1 MSKKKKIIII
11 IIAAVLVAGG
21 IATAAFFVFG
31 NKETNENQNAK
42 MPQISNNGNYVT
54 ATGTTATGMITEELK
69 LDFLETQ
76 LMVEEVYIHQGDTV
90 VENTPVFKLT
100 EDSYA
105 DALKELERAVE
116 SSNYDYKNKLIS
128 SAESKIDAQ
137 ATYEKSLVNK
147 QYAQNTYEET
157 VRKSK
162 ETVDE
167 LEKKISEQQ
176 ELIDEYTAAIT
187 TNYYYT
193 YYEVEKKKEI
203 LTKNFSYLMEL
214 YDEWDIGNMKS
225 TGNNSGT
232 QSQQN
237 SSNGP
242 TMPTDRTNMTDDFEV
257 DNDEAP
263 PQQGQ
268 APSGQAPSGQMP
280 DDGGSNSNSDSK
292 TGTQPS
298 GNGSTGTSSFSNGN
312 DKLTAYNLF
321 DEEVS
326 EEEEEYEEALKNYED
341 KTRMAPANLEQA
353 KANMTQLEA
362 ELSEAKA
369 DYQATVI
376 SAKLTLNQ
384 TLAEC
389 EQAKNTYETELK
401 RIQDE
406 LDSYVDDNDEAA
418 ENLEYFNSKIKDG
431 CFLTSSAGEVRAVMV
446 SNDSKLSGTSFVM
459 AYTDVNSLSVEV
471 SVDQADI
478 ALLYVGMDAKVMIS
492 GYDTYEGKV
501 VKINPVTQS
510 GNRSSV
516 YYTVTVTLDGDI
528 SKLTQNLTST
538 VMFDIGDTSTKEENN
553 VKESMDQ
560 TENE

>member
-21 IATAAFFVFG
+21 IATAAFFVLG

-90 VENTPVFKLT
+90 EENTPVFKLT

-225 TGNNSGT
+225 TGN
-232 QSQQN
+232 
-237 SSNGP
+237 
-242 TMPTDRTNMTDDFEV
+242 FEV
-257 DNDEAP
+257 DKDEAP
-263 PQQGQ
+263 PQQ
-268 APSGQAPSGQMP
+268 GQAPSGQMP

-321 DEEVS
+321 DEEVA

-353 KANMTQLEA
+353 KVNMTQLEA

-492 GYDTYEGKV
+492 GNDTYEGKV

-510 GNRSSV
+510 SNRSSV

-528 SKLTQNLTST
+528 SNLTQNLTST
-538 VMFDIGDTSTKEENN
+538 VMFDIGDTSTNEENN